1 MSQFK
6 WKQYL
11 TFNNKTTWNFW
22 IVGDQEYLKQLKIM
36 NREKKGI
43 VYNLGKGELTF
54 KVVLQIN

>member
-1 MSQFK
+1 MSRFK